1 MSILLKLATD
11 FIAGLLVVAG
21 LFVPQLADYG
31 QNFGATIAT
40 TSLSNTINEF
50 RINVNSSTEAINT
63 ELLNV
68 STTIHAYGTI
78 VSENVPLVV
87 GKGGTGI
94 TTVAS
99 SGQMFIGNGSGWSIG
114 TITASGTN
122 THIYTGAGTLKIS
135 ADPTD
140 VSDIYSWTGPHT
152 FSNAVIV
159 TGTTT
164 LASTTISTTTITSKI
179 TVPTPTA
186 STDATTKTYVDT
198 GDATS
203 GWWMQAS
210 STIPAGPIAS
220 SSLSG
225 FTATGMLQ
233 IFLGYGLSNGA
244 SQAGIQFNGDTAA
257 KYGSTVAGGTSCAL
271 AAAGSG
277 TFHVSGMINNKSNV
291 EKVGEFLVTKY
302 SGTSTIAIT
311 SVACEW
317 SNTSDNITSINV
329 VDFGAASLFGSS
341 GGGFIKVFGR
351 N

>member
-11 FIAGLLVVAG
+11 FIAGVLVVAG
-21 LFVPQLADYG
+21 LFVPQLTDYG

-122 THIYTGAGTLKIS
+122 THVYTGAGTLKIS
-135 ADPTD
+135 ADPAD
-140 VSDIYSWTGPHT
+140 ISDTYTWTGPHS

-186 STDATTKTYVDT
+186 STDAATKGYADTKAKGYSSTTSSVSSTTTSPTFATTTSGIVIARTVIDT
-198 GDATS
+198 GT
-203 GWWMQAS
+203 GECKLQ
-210 STIPAGPIAS
+210 GYLS
-220 SSLSG
+220 SSSPIVINPVQG
-225 FTATGMLQ
+225 DVTHNTYGIYEASIAFPVPVGMYYAVVETV
-233 IFLGYGLSNGA
+233 LGGTCA
-244 SQAGIQFNGDTAA
+244 
-257 KYGSTVAGGTSCAL
+257 TVAAFYPFS
-271 AAAGSG
+271 
-277 TFHVSGMINNKSNV
+277 
-291 EKVGEFLVTKY
+291 Y
-302 SGTSTIAIT
+302 
-311 SVACEW
+311 
-317 SNTSDNITSINV
+317 
-329 VDFGAASLFGSS
+329 
-341 GGGFIKVFGR
+341 
-351 N
+351 